1 MTLLDPLIPIDLSA
15 PRARTGS
22 PARAGGLVD
31 GYGRVHRDL
40 RVSLTDRCQLRCTYC
55 LPEEFQDWLPGGRLL
70 SGDEIVEVVAVAVDL
85 GIRTVRLT
93 GGEPLLR
100 PDVVDIVARIAA
112 LTDAPDIA
120 MTTNG
125 LRLAA
130 LAQPLADAGLRRV
143 NVSLDTLEH
152 ETFRLITG
160 RDRLDDVLAGLTAAR
175 DAGLDPVK
183 VNTVLLPGVNDHEVP
198 ALLRR
203 ALAEGWSLRFIE
215 QMPLGAGRSWTRDSM
230 VTADRIL
237 ALLRE
242 VADLAPVAVRGSAPA
257 QEWFVDGGPATVGI
271 VASVTRPFCGDCD
284 RLRLTA
290 DGQVRS
296 CLFARTEQ
304 DLLPVLRGTED
315 AAAPRRSRIA
325 EVLTGSVAAKQA
337 GHGVGE
343 AGFEQ
348 PARPMS
354 AIGG

>member
-1 MTLLDPLIPIDLSA
+1 VTLLDQPASIDLPLPVEPGEGA
-15 PRARTGS
+15 PR
-22 PARAGGLVD
+22 LVD
-31 GYGRVHRDL
+31 GFGRVHRDL

-55 LPEEFQDWLPGGRLL
+55 LPEEYQDWLPGDRLL
-70 SGDEIVEVVAVAVDL
+70 TAEEIVEVVAAAVEL
-85 GIRTVRLT
+85 GVRTVRLT

-100 PDVVDIVARIAA
+100 PDVVDIVGRIAA
-112 LTDAPDIA
+112 LPGAPEVA

-130 LAQPLADAGLRRV
+130 LAGPLAAAGLTRV
-143 NVSLDTLEH
+143 NVSLDTLDR
-152 ETFRLITG
+152 ETFRRITG
-160 RDRLDDVLAGLTAAR
+160 RDRLGDVLSGLAAAR
-175 DAGLDPVK
+175 AVGLAPVK
-183 VNTVLLPGVNDHEVP
+183 VNAVLVPGVNDHEAP

-215 QMPLGAGRSWTRDSM
+215 QMPLGADRSWTSDTV
-230 VTADRIL
+230 VTAGRVL
-237 ALLRE
+237 ELLRPVVDLVE
-242 VADLAPVAVRGSAPA
+242 VPARGSAPA
-257 QEWFVDGGPATVGI
+257 QEWWVDGGPATVGI
-271 VASVTRPFCGDCD
+271 VASVTRPFCGECD

-304 DLLPVLRGTED
+304 DLLPVLRHGGVNEEESD
-315 AAAPRRSRIA
+315 RRGRIA
-325 EVLTGSVAAKQA
+325 AVLTGSVAAKQA

-343 AGFEQ
+343 PGFVQ